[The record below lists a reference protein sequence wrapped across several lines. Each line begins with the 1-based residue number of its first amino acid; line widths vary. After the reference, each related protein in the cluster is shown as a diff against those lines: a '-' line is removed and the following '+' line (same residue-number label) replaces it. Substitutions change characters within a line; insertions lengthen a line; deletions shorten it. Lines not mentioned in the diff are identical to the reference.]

1 MIGLIK
7 PKKPDYVD
15 WDKWLKLSRK
25 EQDYLYMVS
34 LKNKPS
40 KEDMQRMLYISSDWW
55 LEKLRRRVMSK
66 LYNN

>member
-7 PKKPDYVD
+7 PKKPDYVERNR
-15 WDKWLKLSRK
+15 WLSLTRK

-66 LYNN
+66 LYN